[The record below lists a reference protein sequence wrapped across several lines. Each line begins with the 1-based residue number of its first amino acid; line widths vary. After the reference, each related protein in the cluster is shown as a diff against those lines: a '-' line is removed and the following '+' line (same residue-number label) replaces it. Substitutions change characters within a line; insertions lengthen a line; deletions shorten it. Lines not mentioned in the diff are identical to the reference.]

1 VTPEDQ
7 IRALRDENA
16 QLRAALQGNP
26 YAGMPSSPGPSPNR
40 YGQTPDDLSR
50 DEAMS
55 RWQAEQAYMGGGAQD
70 LMYRTPPAKKMP
82 PPGRKVGPSPY
93 MRKE

>member
-1 VTPEDQ
+1 MTPEDQ

-26 YAGMPSSPGPSPNR
+26 YAGRMLGQGPSPNR
-40 YGQTPDDLSR
+40 YGQTPDDLRR
-50 DEAMS
+50 DEEMS
-55 RWQAEQAYMGGGAQD
+55 RWQAEQAYMGGGARD
-70 LMYRTPPAKKMP
+70 LMHRTPPAKK
-82 PPGRKVGPSPY
+82 KFGPSPY